1 MLRTLM
7 VKIQVLETTA
17 AVWTPQVKQ
26 NNKVNFQITN
36 VAHLYWCHL
45 IIIFQML
52 HQQISLMPKR
62 NHLLGLNLSLINSHQ
77 EPKNTGREIL
87 MEVLLV
93 ANLVLVRQFLGL
105 VLLTQTCKFYL
116 KRVKMENNMS
126 APTCNKQINNNLMQV
141 EARRRKHLVK
151 YLRKGVKR
159 HLKTLL
165 CFKTETIRYNYNII
179 ELILTFDLEE

>member
-1 MLRTLM
+1 M

-17 AVWTPQVKQ
+17 VVWIHQVKL

-52 HQQISLMPKR
+52 HQQISPMLKR
-62 NHLLGLNLSLINSHQ
+62 NHLLGLNLNLINSHQ
-77 EPKNTGREIL
+77 ELKNTGREIL

-93 ANLVLVRQFLGL
+93 ANLVLVRPFLGL
-105 VLLTQTCKFYL
+105 VLLTQTCKFSL
-116 KRVKMENNMS
+116 KRVKMENSMS
-126 APTCNKQINNNLMQV
+126 APTCNKQINNSLTQV
-141 EARRRKHLVK
+141 EARRKKHPVK

-159 HLKTLL
+159 HLKTHL

-179 ELILTFDLEE
+179 ELILTFDLFE